1 MIIEGDKGGL
11 EAAAAASA
19 AAQAGGDD
27 DSDVTREMNE
37 GEEGNLQGVSVKVE
51 IGTADQTGP
60 VTSLPADSARVPV
73 APTTWNQW
81 SSAAGNM
88 NRRLPNSSRAP
99 SGGEAPGGRG
109 APPGSDPDLAAPMGQ
124 PTAGAVKGRGKDR
137 GEKRGRQEEEE
148 QQGLPQQQGWSLEC
162 VFSRRPP
169 VRFLHLHSLEPATPA
184 LVCPWSAY

>member
-1 MIIEGDKGGL
+1 MIIEGDRGGL

-27 DSDVTREMNE
+27 DSDITREMSE

-60 VTSLPADSARVPV
+60 IASLPADSARVPG

-81 SSAAGNM
+81 SGAAGSM
-88 NRRLPNSSRAP
+88 NKGLPNGNRAP
-99 SGGEAPGGRG
+99 SGGEAPGGIARR
-109 APPGSDPDLAAPMGQ
+109 APPGSDPGLAAPMRQ
-124 PTAGAVKGRGKDR
+124 PTAGAVKGRGKGR

-148 QQGLPQQQGWSLEC
+148 QQGLPQHQGRSLE
-162 VFSRRPP
+162 R
-169 VRFLHLHSLEPATPA
+169 
-184 LVCPWSAY
+184 VCFAKAACPFPTLAFT